1 MTVQRVLGLD
11 VGTKTIGVALGLV
24 SMSLTEPVMTL
35 GRKGVKKDVV
45 QLTQLCQRHQIHR
58 VIVGLPLQLDGTEG
72 RAARLARQVGDALAV
87 ATGLEVEYFD
97 ERFTTV
103 EASRRLHDSGV
114 NSRNQKAMI
123 DQVAAMVILED
134 WMSQQSVSR

>member
-58 VIVGLPLQLDGTEG
+58 VIVGLPLQLMVRKVDQHVSLV
-72 RAARLARQVGDALAV
+72 RLEMHWLLLQDL
-87 ATGLEVEYFD
+87 
-97 ERFTTV
+97 
-103 EASRRLHDSGV
+103 
-114 NSRNQKAMI
+114 K
-123 DQVAAMVILED
+123 
-134 WMSQQSVSR
+134 

>member
-1 MTVQRVLGLD
+1 MTIQRVLGLD
-11 VGTKTIGVALGLV
+11 VGTKTIGIALGLM

-35 GRKGVKKDVV
+35 SRKGVNKDIV
-45 QLTQLCQRHQIHR
+45 QLVQICQRHQVQR

-72 RAARLARQVGDALAV
+72 RSARLARQIGDALAL

-103 EASRRLHDSGV
+103 EASHRLQDSGV
-114 NSRNQKAMI
+114 NSRNQKEMI

-134 WMSQQSVSR
+134 WMSQQSV